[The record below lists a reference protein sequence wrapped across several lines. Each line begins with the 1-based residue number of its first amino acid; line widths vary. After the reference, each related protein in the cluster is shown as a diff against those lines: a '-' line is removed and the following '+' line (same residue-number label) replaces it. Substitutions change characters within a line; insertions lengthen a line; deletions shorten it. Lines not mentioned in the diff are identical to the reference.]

1 MECSPLTHLVALF
14 LSSSV
19 KTMNQSMWVWPKNCP
34 TIVLSNLE
42 DTITTRCTGD
52 SGGG

>member
-1 MECSPLTHLVALF
+1 MECSNIPPLTHLVALF

-42 DTITTRCTGD
+42 DQDYTND
-52 SGGG
+52 H